1 MRDPLRRAANDAG
14 LTIDEF
20 AEPQGNHLVVDGHRL
35 HYLDW
40 GNADQPP
47 VVLLHGHGLTAH
59 TWDLVC
65 LALRPAAHCIA
76 VDLRGHGDSEWS
88 AAGDYR
94 IGAYVKDITG
104 LLAQLTD
111 EPAIV
116 VGQSLG
122 GIIAMRCAIEEPD
135 AVRGVVIVD
144 IAPDSENRFR
154 AGFSGKSGGTAKR
167 LADLMAAPAE
177 LDSIEA
183 FVEQSL
189 AFNPNRNPETLRS
202 SITHNLRQLPNGKW
216 SWKYDRRHYGKRPD
230 DPATLNPWTELDR
243 VKCPTLVV
251 RGGRSDILTVDGA
264 REFVELLPNARWE
277 TVPNA
282 GHSVQGDNPAGLVDV
297 LKPYFAGLGVRA

>member
-1 MRDPLRRAANDAG
+1 MSDPLRRAAIEAG
-14 LTIDEF
+14 LAIDEF
-20 AEPQGNHLVVDGHRL
+20 VEPDRHHLVVDGHRL

-40 GNADQPP
+40 GNKGRPI

-65 LALRPAAHCIA
+65 LALRPIAHCIA

-88 AAGDYR
+88 PGGDYR
-94 IGAYVKDITG
+94 IPAYVKDIAG
-104 LLAQLTD
+104 LLSHLAH

-116 VGQSLG
+116 IGQSLG
-122 GIIAMRCAIEEPD
+122 GIIAMRCAIEAPD
-135 AVRGVVIVD
+135 AVRGLVVVD

-154 AGFSGKSGGTAKR
+154 AGFSGQAKGTAKR

-177 LDSIEA
+177 LESVEA
-183 FVEQSL
+183 FVQQSL
-189 AFNPNRNPETLRS
+189 AFNPKRNPETLRS

-230 DPATLNPWTELDR
+230 DAATLNPWTELDQ
-243 VKCPTLVV
+243 VKCRTLVV
-251 RGGRSDILTVDGA
+251 RGGRSDILTAAGA
-264 REFVELLPNARWE
+264 QEFVDLLPNAGWVV
-277 TVPNA
+277 VPNA

-297 LKPYFAGLGVRA
+297 LKPYFADLGVSG